1 MGEYWEELYNI
12 NFINIPLETPDEP
25 ITENKDVSGPKRK
38 KNTTR
43 QSGVLLSNICV
54 RAFFA
59 NIVNLLRPLTILMYS
74 CSPGFLAEVIPQSLD
89 LYQKKTDEIFDSPCV
104 TRAPIK
110 PGTRKMRLQL
120 ALKLLFPPCHYP
132 LPN

>member
-1 MGEYWEELYNI
+1 MGECRKEFYNI

-43 QSGVLLSNICV
+43 QSGVPLSNICV

-74 CSPGFLAEVIPQSLD
+74 CSPGFLAEAIPQSLD
-89 LYQKKTDEIFDSPCV
+89 
-104 TRAPIK
+104 
-110 PGTRKMRLQL
+110 
-120 ALKLLFPPCHYP
+120 
-132 LPN
+132 